1 MAKKN
6 DKQKNQAKGNKPHE
20 KAPPSEEEGK
30 YANVSLI
37 THPILTIKIIAIL
50 LGRLLKSTVNLI
62 THHILLILAFSASV
76 AAFYL
81 APGPHEVVSST

>member
-6 DKQKNQAKGNKPHE
+6 EKQKNNQPKENKPKE
-20 KAPPSEEEGK
+20 KAPSEEGK

-37 THPILTIKIIAIL
+37 THPILTIKIIVIL
-50 LGRLLKSTVNLI
+50 LGRLLKSTINLI

-76 AAFYL
+76 AAFYF
-81 APGPHEVVSST
+81 APGPHEIVSLS